1 MELFGS
7 VLKVNAR
14 LDSEGQKNPKVVKN
28 VAIMP
33 CTAKKFEVKREEMK
47 TNGEPTV
54 DLAITTQE
62 LASLII
68 ESGLKFEDI
77 QPEAVDMPFGI
88 ASGAGVIFGVT
99 GGVTEAVI
107 RNVIDPDSRAELEE
121 IAFTGVRGLD
131 GVKEVHLP
139 YGEEG
144 EQTISIAIVSGLR
157 NAENLIR
164 KIESGEVHYDFV
176 EVMACQGGC
185 IAGAG
190 QPFVVGRARAERSQ
204 GMYEADQLSNVRTS
218 QGNPVTENLYNG
230 LLAGENAHRLLH
242 YK

>member
-1 MELFGS
+1 MRKILDTTQAVGKVSKDAASAVFFVQKVRKQGIFRYNCYRIRPPGLFG
-7 VLKVNAR
+7 NM
-14 LDSEGQKNPKVVKN
+14 DSFQQSCGN
-28 VAIMP
+28 
-33 CTAKKFEVKREEMK
+33 
-47 TNGEPTV
+47 
-54 DLAITTQE
+54 
-62 LASLII
+62 S
-68 ESGLKFEDI
+68 SGF
-77 QPEAVDMPFGI
+77 
-88 ASGAGVIFGVT
+88 
-99 GGVTEAVI
+99 
-107 RNVIDPDSRAELEE
+107 
-121 IAFTGVRGLD
+121 VRI
-131 GVKEVHLP
+131 HP
-139 YGEEG
+139 
-144 EQTISIAIVSGLR
+144 A
-157 NAENLIR
+157 AR